1 MVSWDQ
7 AKGKQSTGSNQR
19 REIERLPLA
28 IGETK
33 VRLIG
38 EVMPRYCYW
47 IVTKEGK
54 KIRCLSNVCTH
65 RGTIVCVKAT
75 KTKNLVCGYHGRQ
88 FHMEG

>member
-54 KIRCLSNVCTH
+54 KC
-65 RGTIVCVKAT
+65 
-75 KTKNLVCGYHGRQ
+75 Q
-88 FHMEG
+88 